1 MDPKKAIC
9 SFVFEDFF
17 AANDDYD
24 ESNLFHRES
33 ESSDVKKL
41 QNWTI
46 DALAILVL
54 TCACLLTCAI
64 CTIYLTVWN
73 CEIFEKIKLYKI
85 SHTLK
90 FEIFEKLSHTL
101 KLWDIWKLFILYKIF
116 HAEP

>member
-64 CTIYLTVWN
+64 CTIYLIVWN
-73 CEIFEKIKLYKI
+73 CEIFEKNKTVQNI
-85 SHTLK
+85 SH
-90 FEIFEKLSHTL
+90 FEIVRYL
-101 KLWDIWKLFILYKIF
+101 KNIQTIQNISRWTVVLM
-116 HAEP
+116 